1 MRPNRQP
8 FDETMHHFNLTVSRR
23 IKRGAWLAMVAI
35 MVTGCASDPGRPTG
49 QPRVTSQSPIDPSNI
64 TITSVTEGL
73 RLASLSREPLASTFR
88 AKAAKLA
95 LAQGQFEDANRIL
108 TLVQASNIAPSTR
121 VDYVLTKAQLALTD
135 GKAGQALALLNQNNL
150 TEFELSD
157 QDQIALGITQANAY
171 EQTGRMLAAARTRTL
186 ITPILTDTAAA
197 DNHEQLFN
205 GLMTLSAALLKRY
218 ATNAATNDLRGW
230 LSLAAMTKQLQNR
243 PSQQLRALTNWKK
256 LWAGHPAAQRLPKR
270 LAFLDSVVAG
280 QPKKVAIL
288 LPQTGPLA
296 SAGQAILK
304 GILSAHFDQG
314 RESELIIYDTNQSG
328 STLDLVERAAQAGAD
343 FVIGPLDKNRV
354 TELAQARLKVPVLA
368 LNRIPSLRP
377 STNQNRNLF
386 FFSLAPEDEAK
397 QLAEHGKQLGYKNIL
412 LIAPIDEWGDRTTA
426 AFREAVGTD
435 AGIRITEK
443 RFSKD
448 ESYAAFVRRI
458 LEVDE
463 SQSRANDLKRITGLS
478 FEFNA
483 RRRQDIDMIALL
495 ASAENSKQINPA
507 LAFYYADDLPV
518 FATSLVNQNNQTK
531 INNLD
536 LNGIRFCDMPW
547 KLIPDAPLETKIQTA
562 WPEAKGPLGG
572 LFALGLD
579 AFNIMPRLRVLR
591 EMPETPF
598 YGLTGALIMDQQ
610 TVTRRLMWGL
620 FESGEVTTLPAVTES
635 I

>member
-1 MRPNRQP
+1 MSR
-8 FDETMHHFNLTVSRR
+8 FNLNLSRR
-23 IKRGAWLAMVAI
+23 IQRGAWLAIIALVLN
-35 MVTGCASDPGRPTG
+35 GCASDPSRTPG
-49 QPRVTSQSPIDPSNI
+49 QPRATAQNPINPSDI

-108 TLVQASNIAPSTR
+108 ALIQASNIAPSAR
-121 VDYVLTKAQLALTD
+121 VDYVLTKAQLFLID
-135 GKAGQALALLNQNNL
+135 GDASQALALLNQNNL
-150 TEFELSD
+150 TEFGLSI
-157 QDQIALGITQANAY
+157 QDQIDLGITKANAY

-186 ITPILTDTAAA
+186 ITPILTDAAA
-197 DNHEQLFN
+197 TDNHEQLFN
-205 GLMTLSAALLKRY
+205 GLMTLPTALLKRY
-218 ATNAATNDLRGW
+218 ATDAATNDLRGW

-256 LWAGHPAAQRLPKR
+256 LWAGHPAAQQLPKR

-296 SAGQAILK
+296 TAGQAILK

-314 RESELIIYDTNQSG
+314 RESELIIYDTHQSD
-328 STLDLVERAAQAGAD
+328 SALDLVERAAQAGAE

-368 LNRIPSLRP
+368 LNRVPALRP
-377 STNQNRNLF
+377 STNQNGNLF

-435 AGIRITEK
+435 ADIRVTEK
-443 RFSKD
+443 RFSED

-463 SQSRANDLKRITGLS
+463 SQARANDLKRITGLS

-547 KLIPDAPLETKIQTA
+547 KLIPDAPLETTIQTA

-598 YGLTGALIMDQQ
+598 YGLTGALTMDQQ

-620 FESGEVTTLPAVTES
+620 FESGEVTALPAVNES

>member
-1 MRPNRQP
+1 
-8 FDETMHHFNLTVSRR
+8 MHYFNLNVSRR
-23 IKRGAWLAMVAI
+23 IKHGAWLALVAI
-35 MVTGCASDPGRPTG
+35 AIAGCASDPGRTTG
-49 QPRVTSQSPIDPSNI
+49 QPRATSQNPIDPGKI

-95 LAQGQFEDANRIL
+95 LAAGQLEDANRIL
-108 TLVQASNIAPSTR
+108 ALIKTSNIAPNTT
-121 VDYVLTKAQLALTD
+121 VDYVLTKAQLALID
-135 GKAGQALALLNQNNL
+135 GNANQALALLNQNDL
-150 TEFELSD
+150 TQFGLST
-157 QDQIALGITQANAY
+157 QDQIALGITKANAY

-186 ITPILTDTAAA
+186 ITPILTDAAAA
-197 DNHEQLFN
+197 DNHEQLFK
-205 GLMTLSAALLKRY
+205 GLMTLPAALLKRY
-218 ATNAATNDLRGW
+218 ATDAATNDLRGW

-256 LWAGHPAAQRLPKR
+256 LWAGHPGAQQLPKR

-296 SAGQAILK
+296 TAGQAILQ

-314 RESELIIYDTNQSG
+314 RESELIIYDTNQTG

-354 TELAQARLKVPVLA
+354 TELAQARLKIPVLA
-368 LNRIPSLRP
+368 LNRVPTLR
-377 STNQNRNLF
+377 SGTNQNGNLF

-435 AGIRITEK
+435 ADIRIMEK

-458 LEVDE
+458 LAVDE

-547 KLIPDAPLETKIQTA
+547 KLIPDAPLETKIQAA

-598 YGLTGALIMDQQ
+598 YGLTGALTMDQQ

>member
-1 MRPNRQP
+1 M
-8 FDETMHHFNLTVSRR
+8 
-23 IKRGAWLAMVAI
+23 
-35 MVTGCASDPGRPTG
+35 
-49 QPRVTSQSPIDPSNI
+49 
-64 TITSVTEGL
+64 
-73 RLASLSREPLASTFR
+73 
-88 AKAAKLA
+88 
-95 LAQGQFEDANRIL
+95 
-108 TLVQASNIAPSTR
+108 
-121 VDYVLTKAQLALTD
+121 
-135 GKAGQALALLNQNNL
+135 
-150 TEFELSD
+150 
-157 QDQIALGITQANAY
+157 
-171 EQTGRMLAAARTRTL
+171 
-186 ITPILTDTAAA
+186 
-197 DNHEQLFN
+197 
-205 GLMTLSAALLKRY
+205 
-218 ATNAATNDLRGW
+218 
-230 LSLAAMTKQLQNR
+230 
-243 PSQQLRALTNWKK
+243 
-256 LWAGHPAAQRLPKR
+256 
-270 LAFLDSVVAG
+270 
-280 QPKKVAIL
+280 
-288 LPQTGPLA
+288 
-296 SAGQAILK
+296 
-304 GILSAHFDQG
+304 
-314 RESELIIYDTNQSG
+314 
-328 STLDLVERAAQAGAD
+328 ERAAQAGAE

-368 LNRIPSLRP
+368 LNRVPALR
-377 STNQNRNLF
+377 SGTNQNGNLF

-412 LIAPIDEWGDRTTA
+412 LIATIDEWGDRTTA

-435 AGIRITEK
+435 ADIRVTEK
-443 RFSKD
+443 RFSED

-463 SQSRANDLKRITGLS
+463 SQARANDLKRITGLS

-536 LNGIRFCDMPW
+536 LNVIRFCDMPW
-547 KLIPDAPLETKIQTA
+547 KLIHDAPLETTIQTA

-598 YGLTGALIMDQQ
+598 YGLTGALTMDQQ

-620 FESGEVTTLPAVTES
+620 FESGEVTALPAVNES

>member
-23 IKRGAWLAMVAI
+23 IKRGAWLALVAI

-108 TLVQASNIAPSTR
+108 TLIQASNIAPSTR
-121 VDYVLTKAQLALTD
+121 VDYVLTKAQLALID

-150 TEFELSD
+150 TEFGLSD
-157 QDQIALGITQANAY
+157 QDQIALGITKANAY

-288 LPQTGPLA
+288 LPKPVRWPQ
-296 SAGQAILK
+296 QAK
-304 GILSAHFDQG
+304 LS
-314 RESELIIYDTNQSG
+314 
-328 STLDLVERAAQAGAD
+328 
-343 FVIGPLDKNRV
+343 
-354 TELAQARLKVPVLA
+354 
-368 LNRIPSLRP
+368 
-377 STNQNRNLF
+377 
-386 FFSLAPEDEAK
+386 
-397 QLAEHGKQLGYKNIL
+397 
-412 LIAPIDEWGDRTTA
+412 
-426 AFREAVGTD
+426 
-435 AGIRITEK
+435 
-443 RFSKD
+443 
-448 ESYAAFVRRI
+448 
-458 LEVDE
+458 
-463 SQSRANDLKRITGLS
+463 
-478 FEFNA
+478 
-483 RRRQDIDMIALL
+483 
-495 ASAENSKQINPA
+495 
-507 LAFYYADDLPV
+507 
-518 FATSLVNQNNQTK
+518 
-531 INNLD
+531 
-536 LNGIRFCDMPW
+536 
-547 KLIPDAPLETKIQTA
+547 
-562 WPEAKGPLGG
+562 
-572 LFALGLD
+572 
-579 AFNIMPRLRVLR
+579 
-591 EMPETPF
+591 
-598 YGLTGALIMDQQ
+598 
-610 TVTRRLMWGL
+610 
-620 FESGEVTTLPAVTES
+620 
-635 I
+635 

>member
-1 MRPNRQP
+1 
-8 FDETMHHFNLTVSRR
+8 MHHFNLNVSRR
-23 IKRGAWLAMVAI
+23 IKHGAWLALVAI
-35 MVTGCASDPGRPTG
+35 VITGCASDPGRTTG
-49 QPRVTSQSPIDPSNI
+49 QSRATSQNPIDPGKI

-95 LAQGQFEDANRIL
+95 LAAGQFEDANRIL
-108 TLVQASNIAPSTR
+108 ALIKTSNIAPGTT
-121 VDYVLTKAQLALTD
+121 VDYVLTKAQLALID
-135 GKAGQALALLNQNNL
+135 GYANQALALLNQNDL
-150 TEFELSD
+150 TQFGLSA
-157 QDQIALGITQANAY
+157 QDQIALGITKANAY

-186 ITPILTDTAAA
+186 ITPILTDAAAA
-197 DNHEQLFN
+197 DNHEQLFS
-205 GLMTLSAALLKRY
+205 GLMTLPAALLKRY
-218 ATNAATNDLRGW
+218 ATDAATNDLRGW

-256 LWAGHPAAQRLPKR
+256 LWAGHPAAQQLPKR

-296 SAGQAILK
+296 TAGQAILN

-314 RESELIIYDTNQSG
+314 RESELIIYDTNQTG

-354 TELAQARLKVPVLA
+354 TELAQARLKIPVLA
-368 LNRIPSLRP
+368 LNRVPTLR
-377 STNQNRNLF
+377 SGSNQNGNLF

-426 AFREAVGTD
+426 AFRKAVGTD
-435 AGIRITEK
+435 ADIRITEK

-458 LEVDE
+458 LAVDE

-518 FATSLVNQNNQTK
+518 FATSLVNQNNETK

-547 KLIPDAPLETKIQTA
+547 KLIPDAPLETKIQAA

-598 YGLTGALIMDQQ
+598 YGLTGALTMDQQ

-620 FESGEVTTLPAVTES
+620 FENGEITTLPAVTES

>member
-23 IKRGAWLAMVAI
+23 IKRGAWLAIVAI
-35 MVTGCASDPGRPTG
+35 MVTGCASDPGRTTG
-49 QPRVTSQSPIDPSNI
+49 QPRVTSQNPIDPSNI

-197 DNHEQLFN
+197 DNHEQLFK
-205 GLMTLSAALLKRY
+205 GLMTLSATLLKRY
-218 ATNAATNDLRGW
+218 ATNAVTNDLRGW

-256 LWAGHPAAQRLPKR
+256 VWAEHPAAQRLPKR

-304 GILSAHFDQG
+304 GILSAHFDQD

-328 STLDLVERAAQAGAD
+328 SILDLVERAAQAGAD

-368 LNRIPSLRP
+368 LNRIPTLRP
-377 STNQNRNLF
+377 STNQNGNLF

-426 AFREAVGTD
+426 AFRKAVGTD

-443 RFSKD
+443 RFSKE

-547 KLIPDAPLETKIQTA
+547 KLIPDAPIETKIQTA
-562 WPEAKGPLGG
+562 WPESKGPLGG

-598 YGLTGALIMDQQ
+598 YGLTGALTMDQQ

-620 FESGEVTTLPAVTES
+620 FESGEVTTLPAVIES

>member
-1 MRPNRQP
+1 
-8 FDETMHHFNLTVSRR
+8 MHDFNLKLSYRT
-23 IKRGAWLAMVAI
+23 KCCAWLALVAI
-35 MVTGCASDPGRPTG
+35 ALSGCASDPSRTTG
-49 QPRVTSQSPIDPSNI
+49 QPRATAQSPIDPNNI

-73 RLASLSREPLASTFR
+73 RLASLSQEPLASAFR

-95 LAQGQFEDANRIL
+95 LAQGHVEDASRIL
-108 TLVQASNIAPSTR
+108 ALIQASNIPPNTT
-121 VDYVLTKAQLALTD
+121 VDYVLTKAQLALID
-135 GKAGQALALLNQNNL
+135 GQASQALALLNQTDL
-150 TEFELSD
+150 TQFGLSNE
-157 QDQIALGITQANAY
+157 DQIALGITKANAY
-171 EQTGRMLAAARTRTL
+171 QQTGRMLAAARTRTL
-186 ITPILTDTAAA
+186 ITPILADAAA
-197 DNHEQLFN
+197 IENHEQLFT
-205 GLMTLSAALLKRY
+205 GLMTLPTALLKRY
-218 ATNAATNDLRGW
+218 ATDAATNDLRGW

-256 LWAGHPAAQRLPKR
+256 LWAGHPAAQQLPKR

-296 SAGQAILK
+296 TAGQAILK

-314 RESELIIYDTNQSG
+314 RESEVTVYDTNQSL
-328 STLDLVERAAQAGAD
+328 STLDLVERAVQAGAE
-343 FVIGPLDKNRV
+343 FIIGPLDKNRV
-354 TELAQARLKVPVLA
+354 TELAQARLRVPVLA
-368 LNRIPSLRP
+368 LNRVPTLP
-377 STNQNRNLF
+377 PGANQNGNLF

-435 AGIRITEK
+435 AEIRITEK
-443 RFSKD
+443 RFSED
-448 ESYAAFVRRI
+448 ESHAAFVRRI
-458 LEVDE
+458 LMVDD

-495 ASAENSKQINPA
+495 ASAKNSKQINPA

-518 FATSLVNQNNQTK
+518 FATSLVNQSNQTK

-547 KLIPDAPLETKIQTA
+547 KLIPDAPLETKIQKA

-598 YGLTGALIMDQQ
+598 YGLTGALTMDRQI
-610 TVTRRLMWGL
+610 VTRRLMWGL
-620 FESGEVTTLPAVTES
+620 FEKGAVTTLPVVTES

>member
-1 MRPNRQP
+1 
-8 FDETMHHFNLTVSRR
+8 MHHFNLNVSRR
-23 IKRGAWLAMVAI
+23 IKRGAWLAMAAI
-35 MVTGCASDPGRPTG
+35 ILTSCASDPSSTTG
-49 QPRVTSQSPIDPSNI
+49 QPRATTQNPIDPSNI
-64 TITSVTEGL
+64 KITSVTEGL
-73 RLASLSREPLASTFR
+73 RLASLSREPFASNFR
-88 AKAAKLA
+88 AKAANLA

-108 TLVQASNIAPSTR
+108 GLIQASNIDPSTL
-121 VDYVLTKAQLALTD
+121 VDYVLTKAQLALID
-135 GKAGQALALLNQNNL
+135 GNAGQALALLNQNSL
-150 TEFELSD
+150 TQFELSN
-157 QDQIALGITQANAY
+157 QHQIALGITKAKAY

-186 ITPILTDTAAA
+186 ITPILTDTATA
-197 DNHEQLFN
+197 DNHERLFN
-205 GLMTLSAALLKRY
+205 GLMTLPPALLKRY
-218 ATNAATNDLRGW
+218 ATDAATNDLRGW

-256 LWAGHPAAQRLPKR
+256 LWAGHPAAQQLPKR

-296 SAGQAILK
+296 TAGQAILK

-314 RESELIIYDTNQSG
+314 RESELIIYDTHQSD
-328 STLDLVERAAQAGAD
+328 SALDLVERAAQAGAE

-368 LNRIPSLRP
+368 LNRVPALRP
-377 STNQNRNLF
+377 GTNQNGNLF

-435 AGIRITEK
+435 ADIRVTEK
-443 RFSKD
+443 RFSED

-463 SQSRANDLKRITGLS
+463 SQARANDLKRITGLS

-547 KLIPDAPLETKIQTA
+547 KLIPDAPLETTIQTA

-598 YGLTGALIMDQQ
+598 YGLTGALTMDQQ

-620 FESGEVTTLPAVTES
+620 FERGEVTALPAVNES